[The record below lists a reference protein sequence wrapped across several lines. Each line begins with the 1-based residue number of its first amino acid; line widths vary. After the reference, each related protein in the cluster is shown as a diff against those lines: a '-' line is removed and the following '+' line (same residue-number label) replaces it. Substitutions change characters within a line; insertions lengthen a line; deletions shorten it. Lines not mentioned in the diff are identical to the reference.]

1 MKKSI
6 VLASLLLLISCGARK
21 VDIARIDIKKDS
33 TAITNI
39 AVVTEEVKL
48 KTDSTNVNTKVDE
61 DEITFTPVDSS
72 KEIIIEGKH
81 YKNVVLKIKKTKVN
95 SLYVNN
101 KKESDIK
108 HTDSVASTK
117 VVKKEVIDGKTKI
130 IDKKESI
137 VGNVITYSLLLL
149 FIIIVIIIGRKAY
162 KTYIA

>member
-39 AVVTEEVKL
+39 VVVTEEVKL

-117 VVKKEVIDGKTKI
+117 VVKKEVVDGKTKI

>member
-39 AVVTEEVKL
+39 VVVTEEVKL

-61 DEITFTPVDSS
+61 DEVTFTPVDSS

>member
-1 MKKSI
+1 M
-6 VLASLLLLISCGARK
+6 
-21 VDIARIDIKKDS
+21 
-33 TAITNI
+33 
-39 AVVTEEVKL
+39 
-48 KTDSTNVNTKVDE
+48 
-61 DEITFTPVDSS
+61 
-72 KEIIIEGKH
+72 
-81 YKNVVLKIKKTKVN
+81 VLKIKKTKVN

>member
-21 VDIARIDIKKDS
+21 VDITRIDIKKDS

-61 DEITFTPVDSS
+61 DEVTFTPVDSS

-101 KKESDIK
+101 KKGSDIK
-108 HTDSVASTK
+108 HMDSIVSTK